1 MEVRFWE
8 DRINPITSIKYTK
21 EEIKY
26 KIRSQRKF
34 NTEYWLER
42 GCNLDEA
49 RENVQIIQKGN
60 AEKLK
65 KSLIN
70 NLNPSR
76 TWTQVLYWTN
86 KGFTEDEAID
96 KISVLQRMS
105 DIDTLINKY
114 GDIDGRR
121 RHDEIAKKISYTSTL
136 EYHIEKYG
144 ESDGNIK
151 YRKRIESATRF
162 YKGTSKESVKF
173 FIPLYRKIRKYLEKS
188 DIFWGIGSS
197 NEYFLWDNDLK
208 KISFYD
214 FCIPKHKII
223 IEFHGVHWHP
233 NPRWDNVRLEKWSL
247 FGMNHTEKIRID
259 NYKKELAE
267 RNGFNIF
274 EVYSDEKKDFDF
286 NIIIDLIK
294 SY

>member
-208 KISFYD
+208 KYPFMIFVYQ
-214 FCIPKHKII
+214 
-223 IEFHGVHWHP
+223 
-233 NPRWDNVRLEKWSL
+233 
-247 FGMNHTEKIRID
+247 
-259 NYKKELAE
+259 
-267 RNGFNIF
+267 NI
-274 EVYSDEKKDFDF
+274 K
-286 NIIIDLIK
+286 LL
-294 SY
+294 